1 VIKYSHG
8 LRFFRVKLSAL
19 APQGSQSYFRGMKRI
34 VLSLLVG
41 FVGFGTPMRANFA
54 QDQAEAA
61 AAIAARQDTEER
73 YQRLSAE
80 IHELQ
85 AANAMLQ
92 KKLNALSEEIQ
103 RIHDESS
110 RSSLNFAT
118 KDDLNHF
125 TEKLREV
132 DQKREADNKRILETL
147 EKIAK
152 TPPSSVAKTDQE
164 PTSPPKS
171 RPEKRLQ
178 TEKGFWYEVRSK
190 DKLSLIVQ
198 AYRQKGVKVTMQ
210 QIKEANPDLDANR
223 LLVGQRIFIPDPS
236 AK

>member
-1 VIKYSHG
+1 
-8 LRFFRVKLSAL
+8 
-19 APQGSQSYFRGMKRI
+19 MKRT
-34 VLSLLVG
+34 VLALLVG
-41 FVGFGTPMRANFA
+41 LVGFLTPMRANSA

-61 AAIAARQDTEER
+61 AAIAARQYADER

-80 IHELQ
+80 IRELQ
-85 AANAMLQ
+85 AANAALQ
-92 KKLNALSEEIQ
+92 KRLNALSEEFQ

-147 EKIAK
+147 ERLAK
-152 TPPSSVAKTDQE
+152 TPPASVAKTDQE
-164 PTSPPKS
+164 PASPARS
-171 RPEKRLQ
+171 RPEKRPQ
-178 TEKGFWYEVRSK
+178 TEKGYWYEVRSK
-190 DKLSLIVQ
+190 DKLSMIVQ

-210 QIKEANPDLDANR
+210 QIKEANPDLDPNK
-223 LLVGQRIFIPDPS
+223 LLVGQKIFIPDAS

>member
-1 VIKYSHG
+1 
-8 LRFFRVKLSAL
+8 
-19 APQGSQSYFRGMKRI
+19 MKRI

-41 FVGFGTPMRANFA
+41 FFSFAPRMHANSA

-61 AAIAARQDTEER
+61 AAVAARQDAEER

-85 AANAMLQ
+85 AANALLQ

-132 DQKREADNKRILETL
+132 DQKREADTKRILETL
-147 EKIAK
+147 ERIAK
-152 TPPSSVAKTDQE
+152 TPAPSVPKTEQE
-164 PTSPPKS
+164 PTSPSKS
-171 RPEKRLQ
+171 RLEKRPQ

-210 QIKEANPDLDANR
+210 QVKEANPDLDANK
-223 LLVGQRIFIPDPS
+223 LVVGQKIFIPDPS
-236 AK
+236 LK

>member
-1 VIKYSHG
+1 
-8 LRFFRVKLSAL
+8 
-19 APQGSQSYFRGMKRI
+19 MKRI

-41 FVGFGTPMRANFA
+41 FVGFVTQMRANAA

-61 AAIAARQDTEER
+61 AAIAARQDVEER

-80 IHELQ
+80 IRELQ
-85 AANAMLQ
+85 AANAALQ
-92 KKLNALSEEIQ
+92 KRLNTLSDEIQ
-103 RIHDESS
+103 RIHEESS

-152 TPPSSVAKTDQE
+152 TPPPSVTKTDQE
-164 PTSPPKS
+164 PTSAAKS
-171 RPEKRLQ
+171 RPEKRPQ

-198 AYRQKGVKVTMQ
+198 AYRQRGVKVTMQ
-210 QIKEANPDLDANR
+210 QVKEANPEVDPNK
-223 LLVGQRIFIPDPS
+223 LLVGQKIFIPDPS

>member
-1 VIKYSHG
+1 
-8 LRFFRVKLSAL
+8 
-19 APQGSQSYFRGMKRI
+19 MKRI

-41 FVGFGTPMRANFA
+41 FVGFVAPMRANSA

-61 AAIAARQDTEER
+61 AAIAARQDAEDR

-80 IHELQ
+80 IRELQ
-85 AANAMLQ
+85 AANAALQ
-92 KKLNALSEEIQ
+92 KRLNALSEEIQ
-103 RIHDESS
+103 RIHDESI

-152 TPPSSVAKTDQE
+152 APSPSMAKTDQE
-164 PTSPPKS
+164 PTSAAKP
-171 RPEKRLQ
+171 RPEKRPQ
-178 TEKGFWYEVRSK
+178 TEKGFWYEVHSK
-190 DKLSLIVQ
+190 DKLSMIVQ
-198 AYRQKGVKVTMQ
+198 AYRQRGVKVTMQ
-210 QIKEANPDLDANR
+210 QVREANPEMDPNK
-223 LLVGQRIFIPDPS
+223 LLPGQKIFIPDPS